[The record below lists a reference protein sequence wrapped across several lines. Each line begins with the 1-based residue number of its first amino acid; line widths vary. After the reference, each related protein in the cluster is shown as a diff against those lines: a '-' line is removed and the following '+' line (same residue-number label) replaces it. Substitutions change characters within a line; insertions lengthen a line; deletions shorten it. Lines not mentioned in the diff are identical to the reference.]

1 MASGSFNSAEYGN
14 NTKIQLQNSWSSVP
28 NTAGNYSDV
37 TVVSILKYW
46 SLDVGSRTG
55 SISINGSGQNI
66 GVGGIDDDIKGSYYY
81 RQIMTRTVRVYH
93 NEDGTKQCALSAY
106 YPYNGEYSG
115 VWVDSL
121 SASANVTLDP
131 IDRYPDAPTSV
142 VIGAGHGTK
151 VGIGDT
157 VNCAWSGA
165 SGTITGYEVQCKR
178 GAGEWTAIGTVSSSE
193 GSGALNYVLS
203 GNGITDNGSGLTIQ
217 MRVRA
222 LNGALAS
229 DWAYSNYLTIEGLMK
244 IKANGSWKNG
254 STWIK
259 VNGEW
264 KRAKRV
270 WVKVNGTWQET

>member
-14 NTKIQLQNSWSSVP
+14 NTKIQLQCSWSSVP

-37 TVVSILKYW
+37 TVVSVLKYW
-46 SLDVGSRTG
+46 SLEVSSRTG
-55 SISINGSGQNI
+55 SISINGNSQNI
-66 GVGGIDDDIKGSYYY
+66 GVEAIDDAIKGSYYY
-81 RQIMTRTVRVYH
+81 RQIMSRTLRVYH
-93 NEDGTKQCALSAY
+93 NADGTKQCDLSAY
-106 YPYNGEYSG
+106 YPYSGEYSG

-142 VIGAGHGTK
+142 VITANHGAK

-157 VNCAWSGA
+157 VNCSWSGA

-178 GAGEWTAIGTVSSSE
+178 GGGEWTAIGSVSSSDS
-193 GSGALNYVLS
+193 SGALNYVLS

-222 LNGALAS
+222 VNGELPS
-229 DWAYSNYLTIEGLMK
+229 DWAYSNYLTIEGRMDVR
-244 IKANGSWKNG
+244 IGGTWEQG

-259 VNGEW
+259 VNGSW
-264 KRAKRV
+264 VRAKRV